1 MRSFKRVFNKIKNK
15 NPDWSNYICFA
26 ETIRRRKFS
35 KQTIVRYFN
44 RLVDTDDYQNKDK
57 KSLLQQL
64 LKLSQEEKKQLED
77 NQF

>member
-1 MRSFKRVFNKIKNK
+1 MRSLERVFNKIKQE
-15 NPDWSNYICFA
+15 NPLWSDYICFA
-26 ETIRRRKFS
+26 ETVRGRKFS
-35 KQTIVRYFN
+35 RQTIVRYFN
-44 RLVDTDDYQNKDK
+44 RLVDADDYQNKDK